1 MTLSS
6 KAGFVYAQAVQYILM
21 AKMENIKMIANK
33 IDYGIAIKQLNEW
46 TKAYDEGRPLVSDKE
61 WDDLYFEVE
70 DFENKTGIIFDDSPT
85 QNISYDVINEL
96 KKVKHNHLMLS
107 LEKTKSV
114 EELASIFKN
123 KTWIAMSKLDGLSC
137 SLLYKKGKLYRA
149 ETRGN
154 GEIGEDVTHNAKVV
168 ENIPKE
174 IPITYQDIVIDGEI
188 ICKKFDFEEF
198 QDEYKNPR
206 NFASGSIRLLD
217 SRECKK
223 RKLSFIAWDA
233 IKGIDGNTLSFKL
246 HYLSQLGFEIA
257 RWTTSDAPIQPSIE
271 YAINF
276 IKEQSK
282 MSGYPIDGVVFKL
295 DNIKEYEDYGMTSH
309 GANKNA
315 AIAYKFYEETYTSY
329 LKNIDFSMG
338 RTGILT
344 PVAIFNPIEIDG
356 STVERASLHNLSIME
371 QTLGKTPFVGQQVEV
386 FKAMQII
393 PQIESADFETIPNID
408 KIIHIPTICPVCGEP
423 LEVRYINETKNL
435 YCSNGKCPS
444 RYVNVLDHMFGTKGL
459 DIKGISKMTMEK
471 LIDWGWMKEPV
482 YLFKLREHAAEWY
495 QKSGFGEKSVERILL
510 SIKNN
515 SKNVPVWRV
524 ISAAGIPQVGTTASK
539 QLANY
544 FKTWQAFREAVDNKF
559 DFTQLQDFGEVA
571 DYEIKHFD
579 YSAIDRIVPYLTFED
594 EAAPVESNRADLN
607 KTFVITGKL
616 KGGNRDWLK
625 NKIEAAGGKV
635 ASSVSTKTDYLINND
650 INSTSS
656 KNVKAKSLNIPI
668 ITENEVLKMLGE

>member
-1 MTLSS
+1 
-6 KAGFVYAQAVQYILM
+6 
-21 AKMENIKMIANK
+21 MIANK
-33 IDYGIAIKQLNEW
+33 IDYGIAIKQLNEL

-61 WDDLYFEVE
+61 WDNLYFEVKE
-70 DFENKTGIIFDDSPT
+70 FENETGIIFDNSPT
-85 QNISYDVINEL
+85 QNISYDVVNEL

-137 SLLYKKGKLYRA
+137 SLWYKKGKLYRA

-154 GEIGEDVTHNAKVV
+154 GEIGEDITHNAKVV

-174 IPITYQDIVIDGEI
+174 IPITNQDVIVDGEI
-188 ICKKFDFEEF
+188 ICTRFNFVEF

-217 SRECKK
+217 SRECRR

-233 IKGIDGNTLSFKL
+233 IKGIDGNTLSSKL
-246 HYLSQLGFEIA
+246 HCLSKLGFEVTWWI
-257 RWTTSDAPIQPSIE
+257 TSDAPMKPSIE

-276 IKEQSK
+276 IKERSK
-282 MSGYPIDGVVFKL
+282 TFGYPIDGVVFKL
-295 DNIKEYEDYGMTSH
+295 DNVKEYEDCGMTSH
-309 GANKNA
+309 GANRNA

-344 PVAIFNPIEIDG
+344 PVAIFDPIEIDQ

-371 QTLGKTPFVGQQVEV
+371 QTLGKVPFIGQQVEI

-393 PQIESADFETIPNID
+393 PQIKSADLETIPDAD

-423 LEVRYINETKNL
+423 LEVKYINETKSL
-435 YCSNGKCPS
+435 YCSNDKCPS
-444 RYVNVLDHMFGTKGL
+444 RYVNVLEHFYGEKGL
-459 DIKGISKMTMEK
+459 NIKGISKMTMQK
-471 LIDWGWMKEPV
+471 LIDWGWLQRPV
-482 YLFKLREHAAEWY
+482 DLFSLKDHKIEWSR
-495 QKSGFGEKSVERILL
+495 KSGFGVKSVERILN
-510 SIKNN
+510 SIEMN
-515 SKNVPVWRV
+515 SKEVPVWRV
-524 ISAAGIPQVGTTASK
+524 ISAAGIPQIGTTAAK

-544 FKTWQAFREAVDNKF
+544 FKTWKDFRLAIENKF
-559 DFTQLQDFGEVA
+559 DFTSLPNFGDVA
-571 DYEIKHFD
+571 DYEIKNFNYLD
-579 YSAIDRIVPYLTFED
+579 IDEIAKHLTFE
-594 EAAPVESNRADLN
+594 AAPANTDRGNLN

-616 KGGNRDWLK
+616 QGGNRDWLK
-625 NKIEAAGGKV
+625 NKIEEAGGKV
-635 ASSVSTKTDYLINND
+635 TGSVSSKTDYLINND

-656 KNVKAKSLNIPI
+656 KNQKAKALNIPI